1 LGGDGKGIV
10 FRRPGEE
17 EDGGEDDEIG
27 PSVSDHASTSKK
39 IDTAEEPPV
48 AVADT
53 PAIVIHDDD

>member
-1 LGGDGKGIV
+1 M